1 MAGRSNPSRRVVYW
15 NLFDFLRAMLCNRGL
30 NKWTGVPRT
39 KIRNLAG
46 FMFCRIHR
54 RSLRLISRSS
64 IRLSPFLTGPS
75 WLLSTPVERFDQDH
89 VFTTDLKKNLSALIL
104 FFACPPRSLSFPER
118 DLDPMRSDL
127 RLPCWPIAVGW
138 WSSSSIELRGV
149 LTTGRKG
156 YPFGHLHSCKGAK
169 IGSRGKSLWC
179 GKLHWRSLVFVV
191 DSEANTGRG
200 SLTLGGFPV
209 EK

>member
-1 MAGRSNPSRRVVYW
+1 MAGRFNPSRRVVYW

-89 VFTTDLKKNLSALIL
+89 VFTTDLKKKPFCAHT

-127 RLPCWPIAVGW
+127 PQTDCGW
-138 WSSSSIELRGV
+138 SSSIELRGV